1 VAEAAT
7 AEEYERAFA
16 RFKSEGV
23 NGVVLLAD
31 PSNIL
36 LADRISEV
44 AFEARLPTAS
54 QLRETVRAGG
64 LMSYGASNNDQFRLA
79 AFYVDRILRGQ
90 KPADLPVQQP
100 TMFEFWIN
108 LKTAKL
114 LGVTVPDTVI
124 ALADEVVE

>member
-31 PSNIL
+31 SSNIE
-36 LADRISEV
+36 LADRISEL
-44 AFEARLPTAS
+44 ALETRLPTAC
-54 QLRETVRAGG
+54 QLRETARAGG
-64 LMSYGASNNDQFRLA
+64 LMSYGARNTDQFRMA

-90 KPADLPVQQP
+90 KPAELPVQQP
-100 TMFEFWIN
+100 TMFEFVIN
-108 LKTAKL
+108 LKTAKV
-114 LGVTVPDTVI
+114 LGVTVPDTLI